1 MAKNIHSNPSPLGER
16 ARELVEQFPS
26 AATKT
31 LARILSD
38 ESNGTLTVDQA
49 RSRIRYYRGQSGVR
63 HRREAGIKEAAKP
76 ERAKSPPALPQP
88 RTEFTNWAPQRL
100 RARRVLVLAD
110 IHTPFYDKTALELA
124 LNKGE
129 EMGVDA
135 ILLNGDFMDFYTI
148 SRWLKDPRER
158 DFKGE
163 IEMGREVLQY
173 LRERFKGAQIWWK
186 IGNHEE
192 RWEAYMWT
200 KAPELAGIE
209 DFHVESWM
217 RCAQWNVRVVRDMQP
232 IKINNL
238 NVLHGHEYRF
248 SISNPVNPAR
258 GIYLRAKVPAII
270 GHLHQ
275 TSEHTETNLNGTIC
289 TCWSQ
294 GCLCDLRPSYSPL
307 NKWNHGFTVVDT
319 TGEDDFTVH
328 NFRIWKGRIL

>member
-1 MAKNIHSNPSPLGER
+1 MSTKQAHGAR
-16 ARELVEQFPS
+16 AQELIKQFPK
-26 AATKT
+26 AATRT
-31 LARILSD
+31 LANMLQKEFPD
-38 ESNGTLTVDQA
+38 TLTENSA
-49 RSRIRYYRGQSGVR
+49 RLRIRYYRGSQGGD
-63 HRREAGIKEAAKP
+63 RRKKQNIDKP
-76 ERAKSPPALPQP
+76 VIAERASTPPPLPEP
-88 RTEFTNWAPQRL
+88 RTEFTNWGAQRL
-100 RARRVLVLAD
+100 KARRVLVMSD
-110 IHTPFYDKTALELA
+110 IHTPFFDKPALELA
-124 LNKGE
+124 MQKGE
-129 EMGVDA
+129 DMGVDA
-135 ILLNGDFMDFYTI
+135 VLLNGDFMDFYTI

-158 DFKGE
+158 DFRGE
-163 IEMGREVLQY
+163 VQMGREMLHY
-173 LRERFKGAQIWWK
+173 MRERFKGCQIWWK
-186 IGNHEE
+186 MGNHEE
-192 RWEAYMWT
+192 RWEAYMWN
-200 KAPELAGIE
+200 KAPEIAGIDE
-209 DFHVESWM
+209 FQIESWM
-217 RCAQWNVRVVRDMQP
+217 QTDRYNVRVIRNMQP

-307 NKWNHGFTVVDT
+307 NKWNHGFAIVDT